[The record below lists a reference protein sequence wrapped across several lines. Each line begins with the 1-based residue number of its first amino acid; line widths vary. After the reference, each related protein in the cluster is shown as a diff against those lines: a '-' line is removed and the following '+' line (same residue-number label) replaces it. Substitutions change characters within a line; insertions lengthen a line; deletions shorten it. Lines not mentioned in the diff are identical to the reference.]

1 MHPSLP
7 GGPLVSL
14 HAFSVFLHEHACLFG
29 ITYNLICIVILLVG
43 LEPEIKSIPSLFPY
57 PQSQGEGSK
66 FWVYMGLTY
75 MK

>member
-1 MHPSLP
+1 MFVWYNIQLD
-7 GGPLVSL
+7 L
-14 HAFSVFLHEHACLFG
+14 HIYF
-29 ITYNLICIVILLVG
+29 LVG

-75 MK
+75 MKLL